1 MPKSFKRKYIKLC
14 ENYDSLIEKSENL
27 QLQIEKAKVIANRIS
42 SENTHLMDLLLDQEN
57 VYINSLASS
66 ELESAAES
74 NTETDSLKNYNT
86 ESDISSY
93 YRNGTPPHLLSLSP
107 HWDYSPVEIIEKDEK
122 KEDHSQ
128 SILST
133 NSLFLSE
140 KKGKKGSD

>member
-14 ENYDSLIEKSENL
+14 ENYDSLIEKSEDL

-57 VYINSLASS
+57 AYINSSISS
-66 ELESAAES
+66 ELESAEES
-74 NTETDSLKNYNT
+74 NTETDSLKNHNS

-107 HWDYSPVEIIEKDEK
+107 HWDYSPVEIIEEEKD
-122 KEDHSQ
+122 DQSR

-133 NSLFLSE
+133 NSLLLYGKKE
-140 KKGKKGSD
+140 KKNTD